1 MKLKR
6 LFVIGVSLAALI
18 ASAPGLAQH
27 RGHHQ
32 KQHNHH
38 RGGVQ
43 LGIVIGAPIA
53 WHYRPAYPVY
63 HAYPSYYA
71 PYAYAPYAYAPRVIV
86 PAAPPV
92 YVERQDVVVSGA
104 GQDDWYYC
112 ADSRTYYPYVQQCA
126 GGWQR
131 VTPYPSSR

>member
-6 LFVIGVSLAALI
+6 LLVSGLLLAVLI
-18 ASAPGLAQH
+18 ASAAAQAQH

-32 KQHNHH
+32 KQHHH
-38 RGGVQ
+38 QRGGVQ
-43 LGIVIGAPIA
+43 LGIVIGAPLM
-53 WHYRPAYPVY
+53 WHYRPVYPAYP
-63 HAYPSYYA
+63 AYYS
-71 PYAYAPYAYAPRVIV
+71 PYAYPPYAYAPRVIV

-131 VTPYPSSR
+131 VTPHPPARY